1 MSEFTPI
8 FPLFTVLFPGGLLPL
23 RIFEPRY
30 LDMVCK
36 CLRDDSGFVVALIHS
51 GQEVGEAAEVY
62 TIGTEARIVD
72 WEKRQDG
79 LLGVM
84 AQGVRRVRI
93 DGTSVRPNQ
102 LLVGSVFPLQAER
115 GLPLPEEFKSLAV
128 VLSQVLEE
136 IKLPY
141 TPEETRLDD
150 AVWVSHRLAE
160 LLPVHPRHKQALLE
174 IENPMQRLEIL
185 RQHLVKLEIL

>member
-1 MSEFTPI
+1 MSELTPI

-30 LDMVCK
+30 LDMVCR
-36 CLRDDSGFVVALIHS
+36 CLRNDSTFVVALIHS
-51 GQEVGEAAEVY
+51 GKEVGEAAEVY

-72 WEKRQDG
+72 WEKRDDG
-79 LLGVM
+79 LLGIM

-93 DGTSVRPNQ
+93 GETHVQPDQ
-102 LLVGSVFPLQAER
+102 LLVGEVVALEAEP
-115 GLPLPEEFKSLAV
+115 GLPLPGEFRSLAV
-128 VLSQVLEE
+128 VLSQILEE

-141 TPEETRLDD
+141 SEAETRLDD
-150 AVWVSHRLAE
+150 AVWVSQRLTE
-160 LLPVHPRHKQALLE
+160 FLPVHPRHKQALLE
-174 IENPMQRLEIL
+174 IEEPLRRLEIL